1 MKKFNSEEMCPLCV
15 HKPECDKLAEEVA
28 EDGNFLPHCGGKD
41 FEDKREPVPKGEN
54 YDNRKY
60 CKSNHGKGN

>member
-41 FEDKREPVPKGEN
+41 FEDKRKSDVRGEK
-54 YDNRKY
+54 YDN
-60 CKSNHGKGN
+60 